1 MQRSGDPYGAPQR
14 TTFVIW
20 SRPPQVVG
28 ERTEGGRGQLPVAW
42 VNRLQMH
49 QVLANLVGDAVAYAP
64 PGARVML
71 GTAHQQVGGKEFV
84 GAVVNNSGTLILPE
98 DMSRLFERFYR
109 GDVGRQSGEPGTGL
123 GLAISKE
130 IVELHHGWIDVES
143 SEQGGT
149 TFSVWL
155 PSTPQA

>member
-1 MQRSGDPYGAPQR
+1 
-14 TTFVIW
+14 
-20 SRPPQVVG
+20 
-28 ERTEGGRGQLPVAW
+28 
-42 VNRLQMH
+42 
-49 QVLANLVGDAVAYAP
+49 
-64 PGARVML
+64 
-71 GTAHQQVGGKEFV
+71 
-84 GAVVNNSGTLILPE
+84 
-98 DMSRLFERFYR
+98 
-109 GDVGRQSGEPGTGL
+109 VGRQSGEPGTGL